1 MTPSVRRVVAP
12 LVGIVTFALLWEA
25 AVRAFDIRRF
35 VLLPPSTIIRQLT
48 EAPGFYWSNAL
59 ITGWHVLV
67 GLSIAM
73 AFAIVTGALMASSR
87 FVEEAT
93 QPVLIL
99 ILVTPWVA
107 YITSVV
113 LWLDGGAPTI
123 LFMVAFTS
131 FPVFTFGVVGG
142 MKSADPAARE
152 LLASIDARPWE
163 VFWRL
168 RSAGV
173 VAVDLHHPAV
183 RTRTR
188 ARSGVLQRGLGA
200 DQGRSGRDRA
210 HRRGEQPGR
219 DAVGDDHVRRTARH
233 RRPARHLGAR
243 THPAEVARIATL
255 VSRSLRR
262 HCRPARDRPPVGVR
276 DIMGIPRLLARL
288 DP

>member
-25 AVRAFDIRRF
+25 TVRVFDIRRF

-73 AFAIVTGALMASSR
+73 GFAIVTGALMASSR

-168 RSAGV
+168 RLPASLPSIFITLRFALGLGLAAAYFSEGSA
-173 VAVDLHHPAV
+173 L
-183 RTRTR
+183 TRD
-188 ARSGVLQRGLGA
+188 GLGA
-200 DQGRSGRDRA
+200 IG
-210 HRRGEQPGR
+210 
-219 DAVGDDHVRRTARH
+219 RTA
-233 RRPARHLGAR
+233 AASNQAETLWATITSAALLGIVGLLVISAL
-243 THPAEVARIATL
+243 ERILLRWHA
-255 VSRSLRR
+255 SQRS
-262 HCRPARDRPPVGVR
+262 
-276 DIMGIPRLLARL
+276 
-288 DP
+288 

>member
-1 MTPSVRRVVAP
+1 MSRGVRRIVAP
-12 LVGIVTFALLWEA
+12 LVGIVTFGLLWEA
-25 AVRAFDIRRF
+25 AVRIFDIRRF
-35 VLLPPSTIIRQLT
+35 VLLPPSKIVSELAK
-48 EAPGFYWSNAL
+48 APGFYWSNTVV
-59 ITGWHVLV
+59 TGEHMAV

-73 AFAIVTGALMASSR
+73 VFAILVGSVMASSR

-152 LLASIDARPWE
+152 LLASVDARPWE

-168 RSAGV
+168 RLPASLPSIFTTLRLALGLGLAAAYFAEGSA
-173 VAVDLHHPAV
+173 L
-183 RTRTR
+183 TRD
-188 ARSGVLQRGLGA
+188 GLGA
-200 DQGRSGRDRA
+200 IG
-210 HRRGEQPGR
+210 
-219 DAVGDDHVRRTARH
+219 RTA
-233 RRPARHLGAR
+233 AAVNQAETLWATIASAAVLG
-243 THPAEVARIATL
+243 IAGLL
-255 VSRSLRR
+255 VISVLERSLLRWHASQRR
-262 HCRPARDRPPVGVR
+262 
-276 DIMGIPRLLARL
+276 
-288 DP
+288 